1 MAADGKDGGGQF
13 KRFSGT
19 DLDGKAYRQWKLWAK
34 AKMMSMKDVQKSQRG
49 PFVYCLLDGLALEC
63 VEHLQLE
70 DLSKED
76 GDEAIWKVLDERFP
90 DKMQHDHMAECLR
103 EVFHL
108 APKDGESMAEWT
120 SKVTETFAKCRHK
133 VKVEFPLEAQGWICL
148 HQSGLSEDQR
158 AIVTAKT
165 QGDLKLSSVI
175 SSMRSCFP
183 DFRASGRGIKP
194 RGAAS
199 AILVDDES
207 WTEDDV
213 IPLEP
218 AMQLFSR
225 MWKLSSESM
234 ESNLKK
240 FPLVIFT
247 PSRRLLRS

>member
-1 MAADGKDGGGQF
+1 MWSRWLVGLRWVEGDPSKTGSGAAQGSSHQGVSPRPRRDRAAQSSDMAADGKDGGGQF

-90 DKMQHDHMAECLR
+90 DKMQHDHMTECLR

-120 SKVTETFAKCRHK
+120 SKVTETFAKSRRK

-148 HQSGLSEDQR
+148 H
-158 AIVTAKT
+158 
-165 QGDLKLSSVI
+165 
-175 SSMRSCFP
+175 
-183 DFRASGRGIKP
+183 
-194 RGAAS
+194 
-199 AILVDDES
+199 
-207 WTEDDV
+207 
-213 IPLEP
+213 
-218 AMQLFSR
+218 
-225 MWKLSSESM
+225 
-234 ESNLKK
+234 
-240 FPLVIFT
+240 
-247 PSRRLLRS
+247 